1 MDIEGTYTLQ
11 APPDVVWK
19 LLTDLQTLQ
28 RTIPG
33 IERLERSG
41 EDTYAFTLH
50 IKHAPL
56 RGLYTG
62 DAVAAELEYPFSYQ
76 MSADGEGNPGTFH
89 AEWII
94 TLTELDENTVIAY
107 QGSLHFSRANALLP
121 SALIKGTL
129 KALVQQFFTA
139 LAEHVRSTSF
149 SSPDTSE
156 DSVTQL
162 EVSQIHNGREA
173 AWTIPDQPTFL
184 HTLVRQL
191 GLGDNDPSLEQLWV
205 NRLRR
210 IGFISVLLLLVWV
223 GTRLPRKLAR
233 LFAND

>member
-11 APPDVVWK
+11 ASPDIVRI
-19 LLTDLQTLQ
+19 LLMDLQTLQ

-33 IERLERSG
+33 IERLERSE

-50 IKHAPL
+50 IKQAPL
-56 RGLYTG
+56 RGSYTG
-62 DAVAAELEYPFSYQ
+62 HAVTAELEYPFSYH
-76 MSADGEGNPGTFH
+76 MSAEGEGIRGTFH

-121 SALIKGTL
+121 SALIKGTM

-139 LAEHVRSTSF
+139 LADHVRTTSF

-156 DSVTQL
+156 ESVTQL
-162 EVSQIHNGREA
+162 EDSRIHNGRTA
-173 AWTIPDQPTFL
+173 ASTFPDQPTFL

-191 GLGDNDPSLEQLWV
+191 GLGDKDPSLEQQWV

-210 IGFISVLLLLVWV
+210 IGFVSVLLLLVWV
-223 GTRLPRKLAR
+223 GTRLPRKPGSSTR
-233 LFAND
+233 